1 MRFGNQNKADLF
13 YSGLLWS
20 CTYAAHFQ
28 IGKVASP
35 IFEQKSA
42 IFINKLNYNKQRR
55 NRGPMSWHAASSCV
69 WRLPWRTSL
78 PNIVWVGVHLG
89 DLQSKFVIFSEN
101 RLKSKIDVWLS
112 LIWNDF
118 FGPRPSNWGVILSFP
133 KQSRRQ
139 RGSFHL
145 RKANFTRGM
154 GPFDQDFRLTISPHA
169 IPVPHTK
176 LLFDLNKAWSTR
188 ETICY
193 ILVLVWGLS
202 MGPYIALP

>member
-1 MRFGNQNKADLF
+1 MLCGRVKCLRIWMWEGCWIAVYIDRRWQRIVGRRCGNCALVAYRIKAFRKAHQAHHHRYERDMRFGNQNKADLF

-89 DLQSKFVIFSEN
+89 DLQSKFVILSEN

-133 KQSRRQ
+133 KQQ
-139 RGSFHL
+139 QAP
-145 RKANFTRGM
+145 K
-154 GPFDQDFRLTISPHA
+154 RLFPLT
-169 IPVPHTK
+169 
-176 LLFDLNKAWSTR
+176 
-188 ETICY
+188 
-193 ILVLVWGLS
+193 
-202 MGPYIALP
+202 